1 MKAGDRY
8 EIELGFWT
16 PLLVVIVLASLLVF
30 AGYKLGE
37 KRTYPVAFK
46 DGYITGERHKEKEIA
61 AQIGNRALPMRAA
74 GNGYWCRRI
83 K

>member
-37 KRTYPVAFK
+37 KRTYPVAF
-46 DGYITGERHKEKEIA
+46 DHGYESGAWEKEQHIA